1 MYDLEKS
8 EKRCSTL
15 FMGRSESEV
24 YTIPFK
30 SFRRIHALRCVSSQ
44 LQISNSGQTFASGG
58 DQKVDTSLMLN
69 AASGR
74 WLLAIGSGRASPPV
88 VRISWLTSIREPETQ
103 FLERIRSAEGQ
114 GKHEITD
121 ESEREGHHCQ
131 TGPSRCHMRSI
142 CAVPPLLDCRPL
154 TPAADSVYHW
164 LYKYVRVPH

>member
-1 MYDLEKS
+1 MVVQPTTLRGICLELVTMYDLEKS

-74 WLLAIGSGRASPPV
+74 WLLAIGSGRASP
-88 VRISWLTSIREPETQ
+88 RLSG
-103 FLERIRSAEGQ
+103 SAG
-114 GKHEITD
+114 
-121 ESEREGHHCQ
+121 
-131 TGPSRCHMRSI
+131 
-142 CAVPPLLDCRPL
+142 
-154 TPAADSVYHW
+154 
-164 LYKYVRVPH
+164 